1 MRHLGLALLL
11 TVTLGALLP
20 ARARG
25 QAPRGALVIL
35 GGEPGGDSI
44 NTRFVRLARAAGP
57 GPVVILPMANADPA
71 KDVLART
78 RIFQSLGVAT
88 IALDLTRESAGSD
101 SVARILGQASG
112 IWFTG
117 GSQNRLAAAL
127 LGTAALDSVRARYLA
142 GVVVG
147 GSSAG
152 AMVMAD
158 SMFTGEER
166 RPGGRRAL
174 TDSSTRQ
181 PFTTIDRD
189 NVGIA
194 PGFDLMR
201 DAIIYP
207 HFVRRQRH
215 NRLISRVLERPDV
228 VGVGIDETA
237 AVVVLPGG
245 EWEVI
250 GESQVIVYDARASRA
265 MGGEVLAATEIR
277 MHVLGP
283 GAIWSPRTGKL
294 VRP

>member
-1 MRHLGLALLL
+1 MRHLRLALLL

-127 LGTAALDSVRARYLA
+127 LGTAALDSVRARYL
-142 GVVVG
+142 GDPVLVRR
-147 GSSAG
+147 
-152 AMVMAD
+152 
-158 SMFTGEER
+158 GER
-166 RPGGRRAL
+166 TRLCARTVSRGRRRWGL
-174 TDSSTRQ
+174 
-181 PFTTIDRD
+181 
-189 NVGIA
+189 VGWSDGDG
-194 PGFDLMR
+194 GFDVHWR
-201 DAIIYP
+201 GA
-207 HFVRRQRH
+207 
-215 NRLISRVLERPDV
+215 
-228 VGVGIDETA
+228 TA
-237 AVVVLPGG
+237 R
-245 EWEVI
+245 
-250 GESQVIVYDARASRA
+250 RASRPYRQQH
-265 MGGEVLAATEIR
+265 TTTIHDDR
-277 MHVLGP
+277 SRQRRHR
-283 GAIWSPRTGKL
+283 PRL
-294 VRP
+294 